1 MVSTLAEILPAAARS
16 MATGRRL
23 SSMIVPFPSGN
34 WTRFSNRI
42 ANGLVSIGVKPGD
55 RVSLFGANSWEWV
68 ASYYGIAKTGAVL
81 NPLSSML
88 TTDELSYTLADAGA
102 RVVIGAPDKAPAAGR
117 AEDGGHR
124 GRCRAL
130 GRGVPRAASP

>member
-1 MVSTLAEILPAAARS
+1 
-16 MATGRRL
+16 MATERHL
-23 SSMIVPFPSGN
+23 SSMIVPFHSAQLDA
-34 WTRFSNRI
+34 FSNRI

-88 TTDELSYTLADAGA
+88 TADELAYTVADAGA
-102 RVVIGAPDKAPAAGR
+102 RVVIGAPDKAAAAWR
-117 AEDGGHR
+117 AEDGGPR
-124 GRCRAL
+124 GPSSCSGARTCPS
-130 GRGVPRAASP
+130 GASP